1 MRMSYLFLLCA
12 FGALWAESG
21 PYDVD
26 PVEAPVP
33 ADTGAAATGPI
44 APAPAAL
51 DPVAMDTAFPAF
63 LGRIPGRVL
72 SGMTGKPIEGA
83 SIEAEPGG
91 RTARSDSAG
100 RFVLDSL
107 PAGTYDLAVSHG
119 GHFTGLIRNVILVG
133 DRAEEREIEL
143 MPRALELTTR
153 KVKAAPGARI
163 YGMPNSTHSLDA
175 EDIRRAPGALM
186 DVQRAVQK
194 FPGVQSRGDNV
205 NEVIARGG
213 FPGENQFLL
222 DGIEVPNPNYFG
234 NAGTGGGVISVV
246 NPLLVKK
253 LTFNA
258 GAPPAR
264 YGGKASSVMDI
275 SLRDGNPDMIL
286 GGADLGFAG
295 AGILAE
301 GPLWPGAGFLSSFRK
316 SYLDLVAEFEP
327 STAIPSFWGGQAK
340 VTQKAGDGTLA
351 ADGLYG
357 KSSIRIEDA
366 EDAFGAD
373 GDVIEAAGEVYA
385 TGLSWRG
392 YSGDKWEFSATASG
406 TGNVVRRK
414 QGFADEGDWR
424 ASRRLEEY
432 ENGLKG
438 EINYFAENK
447 SKWSLGAEARAL
459 QFRDANRATADTL
472 KAYAGAADT
481 LGSPVAGT
489 AGGTGGGPGEPIT
502 RWTSPGASVDDWR
515 GAAFASANFPL
526 GRRAFASLGVRAE
539 SFAYSNAF
547 ALEPRASLGYLVN
560 DDLELDAGAGLQ
572 TQPQEFT
579 DYTARESNR
588 ELPSKRALIA
598 SLESQWT
605 PRKHLQIGLT
615 GYVKS
620 YDHLLLDSALSAS
633 RPFGFLASPARLS
646 DGTAL
651 SRGLELYAERKLAGH
666 WFASL
671 AYAYSVS
678 ETTFPEIEGG
688 RAYPSDFDYTHLAN
702 ATGGVVYELLP
713 LAWYRSLRQKTWF
726 KSLCWI
732 IPLGDRLEGS
742 FRFRY
747 ATGRPFTPQTYD
759 AEYRRWRLDMDR
771 PNTDRFPDYYTLDL
785 RFERRIG
792 YGWLRMMYYFDFQ
805 NVTAR
810 ENVFTYMYN
819 DRTGKRV
826 TVKQLPFFPMGGFI
840 IGF

>member
-1 MRMSYLFLLCA
+1 MRISYLSLLCA
-12 FGALWAESG
+12 FGALWA
-21 PYDVD
+21 D
-26 PVEAPVP
+26 PIPTDSP
-33 ADTGAAATGPI
+33 ARSEDAIGAAAP
-44 APAPAAL
+44 AESEAAPAAL
-51 DPVAMDTAFPAF
+51 
-63 LGRIPGRVL
+63 GRISGRVL
-72 SGMTGKPIEGA
+72 SAMTGRPIGNA

-91 RTARSDSAG
+91 RQAQSDSAG
-100 RFVLDSL
+100 RFALDSL
-107 PAGTYDLAVSHG
+107 APGTYDLSVSHPG
-119 GHFTGLIRNVILVG
+119 YFTGLIRNVILVG
-133 DRAEEREIEL
+133 DRAEEREIDL
-143 MPRALELTTR
+143 SPRVLDLAAKR
-153 KVKAAPGARI
+153 VKAAPASRI

-175 EDIRRAPGALM
+175 EDVRRAPGALM

-264 YGGKASSVMDI
+264 YGGKASSVLDI
-275 SLRDGNPDMIL
+275 SLREGNPDMIL

-301 GPLWPGAGFLSSFRK
+301 GPLWPGATFLSSFRK

-327 STAIPSFWGGQAK
+327 STAIPSFWGGQGK
-340 VTQKAGDGTLA
+340 VTQKAGDGTLT

-373 GDVIEAAGEVYA
+373 GDVIEAGGEVYA

-406 TGNVVRRK
+406 TGNVIRRK
-414 QGFADEGDWR
+414 QGFAHEGDWR
-424 ASRRLEEY
+424 ASRILQEY

-438 EINYFAENK
+438 EIDYFAENK

-459 QFRDANRATADTL
+459 QFRDANQAAADTL
-472 KAYAGAADT
+472 KAYLGAADSVGAPAIGPEGT
-481 LGSPVAGT
+481 PVA
-489 AGGTGGGPGEPIT
+489 
-502 RWTSPGASVDDWR
+502 RWNAPGATVDDWR

-526 GRRAFASLGVRAE
+526 TRRAFASLGLRAE
-539 SFAYSNAF
+539 AFGYSDAF

-560 DDLELDAGAGLQ
+560 DELELDAGAGLQ
-572 TQPQEFT
+572 TQPQEFP
-579 DYTARESNR
+579 DYTARAANR
-588 ELPSKRALIA
+588 DLPSKRAVIA

-605 PRKHLQIGLT
+605 PRKHVQIGLT
-615 GYVKS
+615 GYVKA
-620 YDHLLLDSALSAS
+620 YDHLLYDSALVAS
-633 RPFGFLASPARLS
+633 RPFAFLTSPARLS

-671 AYAYSVS
+671 AYAYSIS
-678 ETTFPEIEGG
+678 ETSFPDIDGG

-702 ATGGVVYELLP
+702 ATGGAVYELLP
-713 LAWYRSLRQKTWF
+713 LGWYRALRQKTWF

-732 IPLGDRLEGS
+732 IPLGDRVEGS

-759 AEYRRWRLDMDR
+759 QDFRRWRLETDR

-785 RFERRIG
+785 RLERRIG
-792 YGWLRMMYYFDFQ
+792 YGWLRMMFYFDFQ
-805 NVTAR
+805 NVTVR
-810 ENVFTYMYN
+810 DNVFTYMYN
-819 DRTGKRV
+819 DKTGKRV

>member
-1 MRMSYLFLLCA
+1 MQT
-12 FGALWAESG
+12 GADPSG
-21 PYDVD
+21 PA
-26 PVEAPVP
+26 APRP
-33 ADTGAAATGPI
+33 D
-44 APAPAAL
+44 APAS
-51 DPVAMDTAFPAF
+51 
-63 LGRIPGRVL
+63 LGRIEGRIL
-72 SGMTGKPIEGA
+72 SGMTGKPIADA
-83 SIEAEPGG
+83 SVAAEPGG
-91 RTARSDSAG
+91 RKAQSDSAG

-107 PAGTYDLAVSHG
+107 APGTYDLAVSHP
-119 GHFTGLIRNVILVG
+119 GHFTGIIRNVILVG

-143 MPRALELTTR
+143 SPRALDLAA
-153 KVKAAPGARI
+153 KQVKAAPAARI
-163 YGMPNSTHSLDA
+163 YGMPNSTHTLDA

-264 YGGKASSVMDI
+264 YGGKASSVLDI
-275 SLRDGNPDMIL
+275 SLRDGNPAMIL

-301 GPLWPGAGFLSSFRK
+301 GPLWPGATFLSSFRK
-316 SYLDLVAEFEP
+316 SYLDVVAEFEP

-340 VTQKAGDGTLA
+340 VTQKAGDGTVT

-373 GDVIEAAGEVYA
+373 GDVIEAGGEVYA
-385 TGLSWRG
+385 TGLTWRG

-406 TGNVVRRK
+406 TGNVIRRK

-424 ASRRLEEY
+424 ASRRMEEY

-438 EINYFAENK
+438 EIDYFAENK

-459 QFRDANRATADTL
+459 QFRDANRAAADTL

-481 LGSPVAGT
+481 VGAPATGAGD
-489 AGGTGGGPGEPIT
+489 GTGGGLAGGPII
-502 RWTSPGASVDDWR
+502 RWTAPGASVDDWR

-526 GRRAFASLGVRAE
+526 TRRAFASLGLRAE
-539 SFAYSNAF
+539 SFGYSEAF
-547 ALEPRASLGYLVN
+547 ALEPRASLGYLVS
-560 DDLELDAGAGLQ
+560 DELELDAGAGLQ
-572 TQPQEFT
+572 TQPQEFS
-579 DYTARESNR
+579 DYTARAGNR
-588 ELPSKRALIA
+588 DLPSKRAVIA

-605 PRKHLQIGLT
+605 PRPNVQIGLT
-615 GYVKS
+615 GYVKA
-620 YDHLLLDSALSAS
+620 YDHLLLDSALAGS
-633 RPFGFLASPARLS
+633 RPFAFLASPARLS

-678 ETTFPEIEGG
+678 ETTFPDFDGG

-702 ATGGVVYELLP
+702 ATGGAVYELLP
-713 LAWYRSLRQKTWF
+713 LGWYRAMRQKLWF
-726 KSLCWI
+726 KSLCWL
-732 IPLGDRLEGS
+732 IPLGDRVEGS

-747 ATGRPFTPQTYD
+747 ATGRPFTPETYD
-759 AEYRRWRLDMDR
+759 PAFRRWRLETDR
-771 PNTDRFPDYYTLDL
+771 PNTDRFPDYYSLDL
-785 RFERRIG
+785 RLERRIG
-792 YGWLRMMYYFDFQ
+792 YGWLRMMFYFDFQ

-819 DRTGKRV
+819 DRTGRRV